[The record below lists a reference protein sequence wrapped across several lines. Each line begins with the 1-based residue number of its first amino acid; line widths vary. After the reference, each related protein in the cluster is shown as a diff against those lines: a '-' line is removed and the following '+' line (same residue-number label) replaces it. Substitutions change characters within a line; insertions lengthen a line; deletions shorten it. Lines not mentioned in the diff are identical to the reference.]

1 MKYILTA
8 ALTMAITI
16 IGSAQD
22 STQLNLNDKVD
33 IFNGL
38 DDNGVNWS
46 SETVKTDFLVV
57 YFYPAAMTG
66 GCTKQ
71 ACAYRDD
78 KVNFDKLGVTVI
90 GVSGD
95 EVKNLKHF
103 KDSYQLNFKLISDTN
118 GEISKKFKVPTTDGG
133 SINREIEGENY
144 LLVRGITT
152 PRWTFVLD
160 KDRKIIYKNAEVN
173 ATEDSKKVKELI
185 NSFIKK

>member
-1 MKYILTA
+1 MKNLSIFIAFLVLSLSGISQNSNELKVGDLITEFSTWDENGTIWESNKVSTA
-8 ALTMAITI
+8 
-16 IGSAQD
+16 
-22 STQLNLNDKVD
+22 
-33 IFNGL
+33 
-38 DDNGVNWS
+38 
-46 SETVKTDFLVV
+46 FLVV

-78 KVNFDKLGVTVI
+78 KASFDKLGVTVV

-103 KDSYQLNFKLISDTN
+103 KDSYQLNFPLLSDN
-118 GEISKKFKVPTTDGG
+118 EGNIARIFGVPTDKGG
-133 SINREIEGENY
+133 SITREIQGESY
-144 LLVRGITT
+144 ELVRGITT

-173 ATEDSKKVKELI
+173 AVEDAKKVREVIENYLKG
-185 NSFIKK
+185 

>member
-1 MKYILTA
+1 MKKIICLV
-8 ALTMAITI
+8 ALITI
-16 IGSAQD
+16 TASGFTQNLNELAID
-22 STQLNLNDKVD
+22 STVSEFSALNDQGSIWK
-33 IFNGL
+33 
-38 DDNGVNWS
+38 S
-46 SETVKTDFLVV
+46 SDVKTDFLVV

-78 KVNFDKLGVTVI
+78 KASFDKLGVTVV

-103 KDSYQLNFKLISDTN
+103 KDSYQLNFALLSDN
-118 GEISKKFKVPTTDGG
+118 DGNISKTFGVPTNKGG
-133 SINREIEGENY
+133 SITREIGGENY
-144 LLVRGITT
+144 VLVRGITT

-173 ATEDSKKVKELI
+173 AEEDSKKVKEVI
-185 NSFIKK
+185 ENYGK